1 MSRHVLRRLFL
12 VVTFVVAAGW
22 LSGHGPLAVRAQ
34 DKQEGTIPLTVS
46 HENGSL
52 PQIVSVELYQDGKL
66 LRTREL
72 NFNDDNRIAWNK
84 LMPGRYEV
92 HFEARGYKKLVKR
105 FTLAEGDKDYKV
117 RVELDKDNSVVVGS
131 GSVSLQE
138 MEKQLETLKKKV
150 ETLEAEVEKLKKK

>member
-1 MSRHVLRRLFL
+1 LFVAVLCL
-12 VVTFVVAAGW
+12 AAGW
-22 LSGHGPLAVRAQ
+22 LSGHAPDAVRAQ

-52 PQIVSVELYQDGKL
+52 PQIVTVELYQDGKL

-72 NFNDDNRIAWNK
+72 DRQDTIDWKITWMNMK
-84 LMPGRYEV
+84 PGRYEV
-92 HFEARGYKKLVKR
+92 HFEGRGYKPLIKR

-117 RVELDKDNSVVVGS
+117 RVELDKDATVVVGS
-131 GSVSLQE
+131 GGVSFQE